1 MENYL
6 RITESINGKFGDSL
20 FCRNLD
26 EFVIFFISK
35 SFWDLI
41 FWLGNC
47 EVSITIKKN
56 HP

>member
-26 EFVIFFISK
+26 EFVIFLFQSRFGI
-35 SFWDLI
+35 
-41 FWLGNC
+41 
-47 EVSITIKKN
+47 
-56 HP
+56 